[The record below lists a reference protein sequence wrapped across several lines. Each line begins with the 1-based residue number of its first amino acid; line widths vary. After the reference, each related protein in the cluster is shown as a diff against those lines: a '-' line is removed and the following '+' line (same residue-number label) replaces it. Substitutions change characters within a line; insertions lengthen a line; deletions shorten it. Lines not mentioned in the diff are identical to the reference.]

1 MTGEDGGDGYYGR
14 GGGKIWHEKMAGMD
28 IIGGEGRGKDMTGE
42 DGGDGYYG
50 RRGRGG

>member
-1 MTGEDGGDGYYGR
+1 MDIIGGEEEGYGR
-14 GGGKIWHEKMAGMD
+14 RRWRGMD
-28 IIGGEGRGKDMTGE
+28 IIGGEGRWKDMTGE